1 MMYSLTGVCAAYS
14 SATIRQ
20 VSIQSA
26 AISNAHQPARS
37 EIKKKKPKYN
47 VQYLAQLTVG
57 RQTSS
62 LQCTNPVQLDLTGF
76 LGNTPHLIKNDH
88 AIGIQCI

>member
-1 MMYSLTGVCAAYS
+1 MVYGLTGVQRTAVPRSGINSVCCNKQCTPAC
-14 SATIRQ
+14 Q
-20 VSIQSA
+20 V
-26 AISNAHQPARS
+26 RD
-37 EIKKKKPKYN
+37 KKKAKYN